1 MCFCTQVRVYA
12 VGDLGDDLFAD
23 EAPQQPV
30 AVHRLPQKMSSI
42 AWCPDD
48 EVGRLASW
56 PQAVC
61 VKSCKCRMCMC
72 VV

>member
-1 MCFCTQVRVYA
+1 MWFCTQVRVYA

-48 EVGRLASW
+48 EVGRPCLLATG
-56 PQAVC
+56 
-61 VKSCKCRMCMC
+61 CMC
-72 VV
+72 GWL

>member
-1 MCFCTQVRVYA
+1 M

-48 EVGRLASW
+48 EVRHPLCISRADHCFTMMSVHVIS
-56 PQAVC
+56 AT
-61 VKSCKCRMCMC
+61 
-72 VV
+72 